1 MRFQKIRVQAVEL
14 SSQRRPWAI
23 IFMETRSCVIWGC
36 HGVPEDNTD
45 GQTTSVLL
53 LSYTCGKSWPFTS
66 FQTWAN
72 FQKIQNQPVERKAG
86 SPCGG
91 LCTAIPSVHRNDSSS
106 PSQSNRAIHLSN
118 CTPGKGKYTYDFSQ
132 LLGTWYGL
140 ALTLRDP
147 KYHRRGH

>member
-1 MRFQKIRVQAVEL
+1 MMRFQKIRGQAVEL
-14 SSQRRPWAI
+14 SYQRRPWAI
-23 IFMETRSCVIWGC
+23 IFMETRSRVIWGC

-45 GQTTSVLL
+45 GQTNVLL
-53 LSYTCGKSWPFTS
+53 PSYTCGKSWPFTS

-86 SPCGG
+86 PPCGG
-91 LCTAIPSVHRNDSSS
+91 LCTATASLHRSDSSS

-118 CTPGKGKYTYDFSQ
+118 CTPGKGKYTYDFSK
-132 LLGTWYGL
+132 TTGL